1 MYEDLELVKRISN
14 EERKKGDY
22 IMVTFAIVLTCLGA
36 IPTFA
41 AGAYMLVDSCI
52 LGHYHNP
59 AM

>member
-1 MYEDLELVKRISN
+1 
-14 EERKKGDY
+14 
-22 IMVTFAIVLTCLGA
+22 MVTLAIVLTCLGA